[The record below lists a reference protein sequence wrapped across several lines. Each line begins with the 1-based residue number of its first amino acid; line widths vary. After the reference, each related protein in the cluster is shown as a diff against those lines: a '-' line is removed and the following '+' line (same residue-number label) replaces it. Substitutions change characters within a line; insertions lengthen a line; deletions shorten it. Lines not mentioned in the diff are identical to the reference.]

1 MEKMVEVEPA
11 TQDELRQDLKSLFQ
25 GAIRL
30 TLEMVLE
37 EELKAMVG
45 ARRFERVGSRKGHRN
60 GTYLRRLLTSL
71 GQIDVTVPRSREGGS
86 PADVM
91 GRYQRRSE
99 EVDAMMVEAYVSG
112 VSQRKMGDV
121 TEALMGE
128 RVGRSTVSRVA
139 KRLDEGVQTL
149 RSAPIEGAHPY
160 LYLDA
165 TFLDARWARKVENV
179 SALVAYAVGPDGHRR
194 LLGITL
200 GPEESENSW
209 SELLEQLLERGL
221 SGVQLVIADEHAGLA
236 AAVRR
241 FLPEVRRQRCT
252 VHLQRNVLAKVPH
265 RLRKRVAREVAAVFR
280 APGLA
285 ESKKRLAKITARWHK
300 ELPEAVN
307 VLERGFTAATQFYAF
322 PEPHWARLRT
332 TNSLE
337 RLHTEIKRRIR
348 SAGAFPDRAS
358 ALRLITAVCSKDYC
372 GLERTSLPGSHASRT
387 EGGRQGS
394 LTEASRSFLSLLHTT
409 RDLTAPE
416 ASSGG
421 LDTGQADPGGSGQGK
436 LLSPERRR
444 RCVVR
449 VRQQLGASERRACR
463 VLGQPR
469 TTQRRARKVAS
480 DEGALRGDIVRLA
493 SRFGRYGYRR
503 VTDMLRIEGW
513 GVNHKRV
520 ERIWRQEGLKV
531 PERQPKR
538 GRLWL
543 NDGSC
548 IRLRPLYRGHVWSYD
563 FVASRTHDGRAL
575 KLLTVLDDLFVR
587 HGPPGLPREPGCGFF
602 LRSPARPSTA

>member
-280 APGLA
+280 APG
-285 ESKKRLAKITARWHK
+285 
-300 ELPEAVN
+300 
-307 VLERGFTAATQFYAF
+307 
-322 PEPHWARLRT
+322 
-332 TNSLE
+332 SLS
-337 RLHTEIKRRIR
+337 RR
-348 SAGAFPDRAS
+348 SAWPRSRRAGTRSSPRQSTCLSGASRPPPSSTRSPSPTGPDCAPRTAS
-358 ALRLITAVCSKDYC
+358 SACTPRSSVGSGAPAPSPTEPARSASSLRL
-372 GLERTSLPGSHASRT
+372 L
-387 EGGRQGS
+387 
-394 LTEASRSFLSLLHTT
+394 
-409 RDLTAPE
+409 
-416 ASSGG
+416 
-421 LDTGQADPGGSGQGK
+421 
-436 LLSPERRR
+436 
-444 RCVVR
+444 
-449 VRQQLGASERRACR
+449 
-463 VLGQPR
+463 
-469 TTQRRARKVAS
+469 
-480 DEGALRGDIVRLA
+480 
-493 SRFGRYGYRR
+493 
-503 VTDMLRIEGW
+503 
-513 GVNHKRV
+513 
-520 ERIWRQEGLKV
+520 
-531 PERQPKR
+531 
-538 GRLWL
+538 
-543 NDGSC
+543 
-548 IRLRPLYRGHVWSYD
+548 
-563 FVASRTHDGRAL
+563 
-575 KLLTVLDDLFVR
+575 
-587 HGPPGLPREPGCGFF
+587 
-602 LRSPARPSTA
+602 